1 MKMRVLFLFPL
12 FLFLLSTLF
21 AQNGRYAS
29 LDDFPEVKSSTL
41 LVILYEDDEL
51 YNTNIQEIIEE
62 NWTFSPY
69 QFVDTTELYEIS
81 KNKGDKEYSIL
92 VRNNAHR
99 LVRRVNG
106 TDKIQ
111 SNHLALYLL
120 DTGSD
125 MRNYTGKDALTHF
138 QMKDV
143 RNTMEYFHK
152 LPAFIKYMQLYLRFV
167 EEKKPT
173 EDTHGKLLREFNN
186 AHSDSLQSYT
196 LLIEQGDVEDFI
208 SLEEI
213 KTLYPYPIELV
224 ESASILTAVRGEAGD
239 KAFLHLDPR
248 LKYFTIMHASS
259 GEILYRERTETSGEL
274 SKADFRKLGKAAGG
288 RPESKSK
295 KWKDKIRR
303 FNRSKKS
310 GN

>member
-1 MKMRVLFLFPL
+1 ME
-12 FLFLLSTLF
+12 
-21 AQNGRYAS
+21 
-29 LDDFPEVKSSTL
+29 DFPEVKSSTL
-41 LVILYEDDEL
+41 LVILYEEDEL
-51 YNTNIQEIIEE
+51 YNSNIKEIIEE
-62 NWTFSPY
+62 NWTFTPY
-69 QFVDTTELYEIS
+69 QFVDTAELYEIS
-81 KNKGDKEYSIL
+81 KNKGDQEYAIL
-92 VRNNAHR
+92 VRNNSHR

-152 LPAFIKYMQLYLRFV
+152 LPAFIKYMQLYLKFV
-167 EEKKPT
+167 DEKKPT

-186 AHSDSLQSYT
+186 AHTDSLQNYT
-196 LLIEQGDVEDFI
+196 LLIEQTDVQDFM

-213 KTLYPYPIELV
+213 QALYPYKV
-224 ESASILTAVRGEAGD
+224 EWVEAANILTAVKGEEQD
-239 KAFLHLDPR
+239 KVFVHLDPR
-248 LKYFTIMHASS
+248 LKYLTIMHAAS
-259 GEILYRERTETSGEL
+259 GEILYRERTDTSGAL
-274 SKADFRKLGKAAGG
+274 GKADFRKLGKAAGG
-288 RPESKSK
+288 SPEPKSK
-295 KWKDKIRR
+295 KWQDKFRR
-303 FNRSKKS
+303 FSRSKKS